1 MKNLFLALSILLVAN
16 AYGQDS
22 NMRKIMRLAEKGD
35 AQAQMELADAYFN
48 GKGGLKRSFQ
58 DAVVWL
64 EKAAEAGDVNAQ
76 YQIAQCYM
84 EGKGV
89 AKSEEKGVEWLTK
102 VAEGG
107 NADAQR
113 QLALCYRDGRG
124 VAQSNEKY
132 FFWIE
137 KVADGEKPETQLD
150 LAKAY
155 YVGDGVEKNLNKA
168 RFWAEKS
175 SAKGN
180 LEAEYLLAKWA
191 YEASPNS
198 PDALQKLMKVAEK
211 GNPEAQNAI
220 GQAYLNGKGVT
231 KSEEK
236 AIEWLEKAAAKG
248 SAEALY
254 TMGNF
259 YFYGNSPLIGKFYK
273 KAIEYYSK
281 AAAKGDANAQRQL
294 SVCLYNGIGTAQSY
308 RDAFN
313 WVSKSVNADPT
324 PITENNLGVCY
335 TTGNGTRA
343 SIPQAMELFQ
353 KASEAGDAMAQYNLG
368 SLLLE
373 EGQLDVKKGF
383 EYLEKSAA
391 KNNLL
396 ALKKLGDLYY
406 NGKYTNLTRERGFE
420 YYTKAAQ
427 QVPATATETLDY
439 FFQQQDEVYSEVLY
453 LLSQCYAEGKGVKKS
468 GKEAEMWAIKAADLS
483 NKAAFDY
490 LLKRVEANDPKD
502 PASVNAI
509 LTVADGYFY
518 GKGAKK
524 DYNKAFELY
533 EKLAKQEN
541 LVAQKRLVEYYSDA
555 KNPKKD
561 AEKTLSWQ
569 ERIAKR
575 GDAETQYQLGKY
587 YLTLVP
593 DTATNTASTPAQTAK
608 PAQAA
613 ATATTTT
620 QQNNNP
626 SIRHRSA
633 MKANVK
639 FTSKEK
645 PMKYISETKGVQ
657 WLTKAA
663 EQNYVQ
669 AQNELGTYYTAKQD
683 FGQAL
688 NYYQKAAQRDFAEA
702 QCNLANCYYNGTG
715 AERSYEKAAE
725 LYRQSARNGYPIAQ
739 YRLAHCYFHGEG
751 IGQSDNRA
759 ADWFDQACENG
770 EQRGCEMLRVVIG
783 KK

>member
-1 MKNLFLALSILLVAN
+1 MKNLFLALSIFLVAN

-155 YVGDGVEKNLNKA
+155 YVGDGVKKDLNKA

-294 SVCLYNGIGTAQSY
+294 SVCLYNGIGGTQSY

-313 WVSKSVNADPT
+313 WLSRSVNADPT
-324 PITENNLGVCY
+324 PVTENNLGVCY

-343 SIPQAMELFQ
+343 SIPQAIELFQ

-427 QVPATATETLDY
+427 QAPATATETLDY

-490 LLKRVEANDPKD
+490 LLKRIEANDPKD

-569 ERIAKR
+569 ERIAKK

-593 DTATNTASTPAQTAK
+593 DTASNTTSTPAK

-613 ATATTTT
+613 ATATATT
-620 QQNNNP
+620 QHNTP

-645 PMKYISETKGVQ
+645 PMKYINETKGVQ

-683 FGQAL
+683 FAQAL

-751 IGQSDNRA
+751 IGQSDDRA

-770 EQRGCEMLRVVIG
+770 EQRGCEMLKVVVG

>member
-155 YVGDGVEKNLNKA
+155 YVGDGVKKDLNKA

-294 SVCLYNGIGTAQSY
+294 SVCLYNGIGGTQSY

-313 WVSKSVNADPT
+313 WLSRSVNADPT
-324 PITENNLGVCY
+324 PVTENNLGVCY

-490 LLKRVEANDPKD
+490 LLKRIEANDPKD

-593 DTATNTASTPAQTAK
+593 DTASNTTSTPAQTAK

-613 ATATTTT
+613 ATATATT
-620 QQNNNP
+620 QQNNNL

-645 PMKYISETKGVQ
+645 PMKYINETKGVQ

-669 AQNELGTYYTAKQD
+669 AQNELGAYYTAKQD

-702 QCNLANCYYNGTG
+702 QCNLANYYYNGTG

-725 LYRQSARNGYPIAQ
+725 LYRQSARNGYPLAQ
-739 YRLAHCYFHGEG
+739 YRLGHCYFHGEG
-751 IGQSDNRA
+751 IGQSDDRA

-770 EQRGCEMLRVVIG
+770 VQRGCEMLKVVVG

>member
-155 YVGDGVEKNLNKA
+155 YVGDGVKKDLNKA

-294 SVCLYNGIGTAQSY
+294 SVCLYNGIGGTQSY

-313 WVSKSVNADPT
+313 WLSRSVNADPT
-324 PITENNLGVCY
+324 PVTENNLGVCY

-427 QVPATATETLDY
+427 QAPATATETLDY

-490 LLKRVEANDPKD
+490 LLKRIEANDPKD

-524 DYNKAFELY
+524 DYNKAFEL
-533 EKLAKQEN
+533 
-541 LVAQKRLVEYYSDA
+541 
-555 KNPKKD
+555 
-561 AEKTLSWQ
+561 
-569 ERIAKR
+569 
-575 GDAETQYQLGKY
+575 
-587 YLTLVP
+587 
-593 DTATNTASTPAQTAK
+593 
-608 PAQAA
+608 
-613 ATATTTT
+613 
-620 QQNNNP
+620 
-626 SIRHRSA
+626 
-633 MKANVK
+633 
-639 FTSKEK
+639 
-645 PMKYISETKGVQ
+645 
-657 WLTKAA
+657 
-663 EQNYVQ
+663 
-669 AQNELGTYYTAKQD
+669 
-683 FGQAL
+683 
-688 NYYQKAAQRDFAEA
+688 
-702 QCNLANCYYNGTG
+702 
-715 AERSYEKAAE
+715 
-725 LYRQSARNGYPIAQ
+725 
-739 YRLAHCYFHGEG
+739 
-751 IGQSDNRA
+751 
-759 ADWFDQACENG
+759 
-770 EQRGCEMLRVVIG
+770 
-783 KK
+783 

>member
-155 YVGDGVEKNLNKA
+155 YIGDGVKKDLNKA

-294 SVCLYNGIGTAQSY
+294 SVCLYNGIGGTQSY

-313 WVSKSVNADPT
+313 WLSRSVNADPT
-324 PITENNLGVCY
+324 PVTENNLGVCY

-343 SIPQAMELFQ
+343 SIPQAIELFQ

-383 EYLEKSAA
+383 EYLEKSAT

-490 LLKRVEANDPKD
+490 LLKRIEANDPKD

-593 DTATNTASTPAQTAK
+593 DTASNTTSTPAQTAK

-613 ATATTTT
+613 ATATATT
-620 QQNNNP
+620 QHNTP

-633 MKANVK
+633 MKADVK

-645 PMKYISETKGVQ
+645 PMKYINETKGVQ
-657 WLTKAA
+657 WLTKAS

-669 AQNELGTYYTAKQD
+669 AQNELGKYYSAKQD
-683 FGQAL
+683 FGLAL

-725 LYRQSARNGYPIAQ
+725 LYRQSARNGYPLAQ
-739 YRLAHCYFHGEG
+739 YRLGHCYFHGEG
-751 IGQSDNRA
+751 IGQSDDRA

-770 EQRGCEMLRVVIG
+770 VQRGCEMLKVVVG

>member
-76 YQIAQCYM
+76 YQIAQCYI

-155 YVGDGVEKNLNKA
+155 YVGDGVKKDLNKA

-294 SVCLYNGIGTAQSY
+294 SVCLYNGIGGTQSY

-313 WVSKSVNADPT
+313 WLSRSVNADPT
-324 PITENNLGVCY
+324 PVTENNLGVCY

-427 QVPATATETLDY
+427 QAPATATETLDY

-468 GKEAEMWAIKAADLS
+468 SKEAEMWAIKAADLS

-490 LLKRVEANDPKD
+490 LLKRIEANDPKD

-569 ERIAKR
+569 ERIAKK

-593 DTATNTASTPAQTAK
+593 DTASNTTSTPAK

-613 ATATTTT
+613 ATATATT
-620 QQNNNP
+620 QHNTP

-645 PMKYISETKGVQ
+645 PMKYINETKGVQ
-657 WLTKAA
+657 WLTKAS

-683 FGQAL
+683 FAQAL

-751 IGQSDNRA
+751 IGQSDDRA
-759 ADWFDQACENG
+759 ADWFEQACENG
-770 EQRGCEMLRVVIG
+770 EQRGCEMLKVVVG

>member
-1 MKNLFLALSILLVAN
+1 MKNLFLALSIFLVAN

-124 VAQSNEKY
+124 IAQSNEKY

-155 YVGDGVEKNLNKA
+155 YVGDGVKKDLNKA

-273 KAIEYYSK
+273 KAIEYYTK

-294 SVCLYNGIGTAQSY
+294 SVCLYNGIGGTQSY

-313 WVSKSVNADPT
+313 WLSRSVNADPT
-324 PITENNLGVCY
+324 PVTENNLGVCY
-335 TTGNGTRA
+335 ATGNGTRA

-490 LLKRVEANDPKD
+490 LLKRVEANNPKD

-608 PAQAA
+608 PAQTAVT
-613 ATATTTT
+613 ATATT
-620 QQNNNP
+620 QHNNP

-633 MKANVK
+633 MKADVK

-645 PMKYISETKGVQ
+645 PMKYINETKGVQ

-715 AERSYEKAAE
+715 TERSYERAAE

-751 IGQSDNRA
+751 IGQSDDRA

-770 EQRGCEMLRVVIG
+770 EQRGCEMLKVVIG

>member
-124 VAQSNEKY
+124 IAQSNEKY

-155 YVGDGVEKNLNKA
+155 YVGDGVKKDLNKA

-273 KAIEYYSK
+273 KAIEYYTK

-294 SVCLYNGIGTAQSY
+294 SVCLYNGIGGTQSY

-313 WVSKSVNADPT
+313 WLSRSVNADPT

-335 TTGNGTRA
+335 ATGNGTRA

-406 NGKYTNLTRERGFE
+406 NGKYTNLTLERGFE

-490 LLKRVEANDPKD
+490 LLKRIEANDPKD

-593 DTATNTASTPAQTAK
+593 DTASNTTSTPAK

-613 ATATTTT
+613 ATATATT
-620 QQNNNP
+620 QHNTP

-645 PMKYISETKGVQ
+645 PMKYINETKGVQ
-657 WLTKAA
+657 WLTKAS

-683 FGQAL
+683 FAQAL

-751 IGQSDNRA
+751 IGQSDDRA

-770 EQRGCEMLRVVIG
+770 EQRGCEMLKVVVG

>member
-107 NADAQR
+107 NADAQH

-155 YVGDGVEKNLNKA
+155 YVGDGVKKDLNKA

-281 AAAKGDANAQRQL
+281 AATKGDANAQRQL
-294 SVCLYNGIGTAQSY
+294 SVCLYNGIGGTQSY

-313 WVSKSVNADPT
+313 WLSRSVNADPT
-324 PITENNLGVCY
+324 PVTENNLGVCY

-427 QVPATATETLDY
+427 QVPTTATETLDY

-483 NKAAFDY
+483 HKAAFDY
-490 LLKRVEANDPKD
+490 LLKRIEANDPKA
-502 PASVNAI
+502 PASINAI

-569 ERIAKR
+569 ERIAKK

-593 DTATNTASTPAQTAK
+593 DTATNTTSTPVQTAK

-613 ATATTTT
+613 ATATATT
-620 QQNNNP
+620 QHNNP

-639 FTSKEK
+639 YVSKEK

-657 WLTKAA
+657 WLTKAS

-669 AQNELGTYYTAKQD
+669 AQNELGKYYSAKQD
-683 FGQAL
+683 FGLAL

-751 IGQSDNRA
+751 IGQSDDRA

-770 EQRGCEMLRVVIG
+770 VQRGCEMLKVVVG

>member
-155 YVGDGVEKNLNKA
+155 YVGDGVKKDLNKA

-294 SVCLYNGIGTAQSY
+294 SVCLYNGIGGTQSY

-313 WVSKSVNADPT
+313 WLSRSVNADPT
-324 PITENNLGVCY
+324 PVTENNLGVCY

-343 SIPQAMELFQ
+343 SIPQAIELFQ

-427 QVPATATETLDY
+427 QAPATATETLDY

-490 LLKRVEANDPKD
+490 LLKRIEANDPKD

-524 DYNKAFELY
+524 ENDKAFQLY

-569 ERIAKR
+569 ERIAKK

-593 DTATNTASTPAQTAK
+593 DTASNTTSTPAK

-613 ATATTTT
+613 ATATATT
-620 QQNNNP
+620 QHNNNP

-633 MKANVK
+633 MKADVK

-657 WLTKAA
+657 WLTKAS

-669 AQNELGTYYTAKQD
+669 AQNELGKYYSAKQD

-688 NYYQKAAQRDFAEA
+688 NYYQKAAQSDFAEA

-751 IGQSDNRA
+751 IGQSDDRA

-770 EQRGCEMLRVVIG
+770 VQRGCEMLKVVVG

>member
-22 NMRKIMRLAEKGD
+22 NMRKTMRLAEKGD

-155 YVGDGVEKNLNKA
+155 YVGDGVKKDLNKA

-294 SVCLYNGIGTAQSY
+294 SVCLYNGIGGTQSY

-313 WVSKSVNADPT
+313 WLSRSVNADPT
-324 PITENNLGVCY
+324 PVTENNLGVCY

-468 GKEAEMWAIKAADLS
+468 SKEAEMWAIKAADLS

-490 LLKRVEANDPKD
+490 LLKRIEANDPKD

-593 DTATNTASTPAQTAK
+593 DTASNTTSTPAK

-613 ATATTTT
+613 ATATATT
-620 QQNNNP
+620 QHNTP

-645 PMKYISETKGVQ
+645 PMKYINETKGVQ
-657 WLTKAA
+657 WLTKAS

-669 AQNELGTYYTAKQD
+669 AQNELGAYYTAKQD
-683 FGQAL
+683 FAQAL

-725 LYRQSARNGYPIAQ
+725 LYRQSARNGYPLAQ
-739 YRLAHCYFHGEG
+739 YRLGHCYFHGEG
-751 IGQSDNRA
+751 IGQSDDRA

-770 EQRGCEMLRVVIG
+770 EQRGCEMLKVVIG

>member
-89 AKSEEKGVEWLTK
+89 AKSEEKGVEWLSK

-155 YVGDGVEKNLNKA
+155 YVGDGVKKDLNKA

-281 AAAKGDANAQRQL
+281 AATKGDANAQRQL
-294 SVCLYNGIGTAQSY
+294 SVCLYNGIGGTQSY

-313 WVSKSVNADPT
+313 WLSRSVNADPT

-427 QVPATATETLDY
+427 QAPATATETLDY

-490 LLKRVEANDPKD
+490 LLKRIEANDPKD

-524 DYNKAFELY
+524 ENDKAFEL
-533 EKLAKQEN
+533 
-541 LVAQKRLVEYYSDA
+541 
-555 KNPKKD
+555 
-561 AEKTLSWQ
+561 
-569 ERIAKR
+569 
-575 GDAETQYQLGKY
+575 G
-587 YLTLVP
+587 
-593 DTATNTASTPAQTAK
+593 
-608 PAQAA
+608 
-613 ATATTTT
+613 
-620 QQNNNP
+620 
-626 SIRHRSA
+626 
-633 MKANVK
+633 
-639 FTSKEK
+639 
-645 PMKYISETKGVQ
+645 
-657 WLTKAA
+657 
-663 EQNYVQ
+663 
-669 AQNELGTYYTAKQD
+669 
-683 FGQAL
+683 
-688 NYYQKAAQRDFAEA
+688 
-702 QCNLANCYYNGTG
+702 
-715 AERSYEKAAE
+715 
-725 LYRQSARNGYPIAQ
+725 
-739 YRLAHCYFHGEG
+739 
-751 IGQSDNRA
+751 
-759 ADWFDQACENG
+759 
-770 EQRGCEMLRVVIG
+770 
-783 KK
+783 

>member
-155 YVGDGVEKNLNKA
+155 YIGDGVKKDLNKA

-294 SVCLYNGIGTAQSY
+294 SVCLYNGIGGTQSY

-313 WVSKSVNADPT
+313 WLSRSVNADPT
-324 PITENNLGVCY
+324 PVTENNLGVCY

-427 QVPATATETLDY
+427 QAPATATETLDY

-468 GKEAEMWAIKAADLS
+468 SKEAEMWAIKAADLS

-490 LLKRVEANDPKD
+490 LLKRIEANDPKD

-593 DTATNTASTPAQTAK
+593 DTASNTTSTPAK

-613 ATATTTT
+613 ATATATT
-620 QQNNNP
+620 QHNTP

-633 MKANVK
+633 MKADVK

-645 PMKYISETKGVQ
+645 PMKYINETKGVQ
-657 WLTKAA
+657 WLTKAS

-669 AQNELGTYYTAKQD
+669 AQNELGKYYTAKQD
-683 FGQAL
+683 FAQAL

-751 IGQSDNRA
+751 IGQSDDRA

-770 EQRGCEMLRVVIG
+770 EQRGCEMLKVVVG

>member
-1 MKNLFLALSILLVAN
+1 
-16 AYGQDS
+16 
-22 NMRKIMRLAEKGD
+22 
-35 AQAQMELADAYFN
+35 
-48 GKGGLKRSFQ
+48 
-58 DAVVWL
+58 
-64 EKAAEAGDVNAQ
+64 
-76 YQIAQCYM
+76 
-84 EGKGV
+84 
-89 AKSEEKGVEWLTK
+89 
-102 VAEGG
+102 
-107 NADAQR
+107 
-113 QLALCYRDGRG
+113 
-124 VAQSNEKY
+124 
-132 FFWIE
+132 
-137 KVADGEKPETQLD
+137 
-150 LAKAY
+150 
-155 YVGDGVEKNLNKA
+155 
-168 RFWAEKS
+168 
-175 SAKGN
+175 
-180 LEAEYLLAKWA
+180 
-191 YEASPNS
+191 
-198 PDALQKLMKVAEK
+198 
-211 GNPEAQNAI
+211 
-220 GQAYLNGKGVT
+220 
-231 KSEEK
+231 
-236 AIEWLEKAAAKG
+236 
-248 SAEALY
+248 
-254 TMGNF
+254 
-259 YFYGNSPLIGKFYK
+259 
-273 KAIEYYSK
+273 
-281 AAAKGDANAQRQL
+281 
-294 SVCLYNGIGTAQSY
+294 
-308 RDAFN
+308 
-313 WVSKSVNADPT
+313 
-324 PITENNLGVCY
+324 
-335 TTGNGTRA
+335 
-343 SIPQAMELFQ
+343 MELFQ

-490 LLKRVEANDPKD
+490 LLKRIEANDPKD

-593 DTATNTASTPAQTAK
+593 DTATNTTSTPAQAAK

-613 ATATTTT
+613 ATATATT
-620 QQNNNP
+620 QHNNNP

-633 MKANVK
+633 MKADVK

-657 WLTKAA
+657 WLTKAS

-669 AQNELGTYYTAKQD
+669 AQNELGKYYSAKQD

-715 AERSYEKAAE
+715 AERSYERAAE
-725 LYRQSARNGYPIAQ
+725 LYRQSARNGYPLAQ
-739 YRLAHCYFHGEG
+739 YRLGHCYFHGEG
-751 IGQSDNRA
+751 IGQSDDRA

-770 EQRGCEMLRVVIG
+770 EQRGCEMLKVVSG

>member
-155 YVGDGVEKNLNKA
+155 YVGDGVKKDLNKA

-294 SVCLYNGIGTAQSY
+294 SVCLYNGIGGTQSY

-313 WVSKSVNADPT
+313 WLSRSVNADPT
-324 PITENNLGVCY
+324 PVTENNLGVCY

-420 YYTKAAQ
+420 YYTKAVQ
-427 QVPATATETLDY
+427 QAPATATETLDY

-468 GKEAEMWAIKAADLS
+468 SKEAEMWAIKAADLS

-490 LLKRVEANDPKD
+490 LLKRIEANDPKD

-593 DTATNTASTPAQTAK
+593 DTASNTTSTPAK

-613 ATATTTT
+613 ATATATT
-620 QQNNNP
+620 QHNTP

-645 PMKYISETKGVQ
+645 PMKYINETKGVQ
-657 WLTKAA
+657 WLTKAS

-683 FGQAL
+683 FAQAL

-751 IGQSDNRA
+751 IGQSDDRA

-770 EQRGCEMLRVVIG
+770 EQRGCEMLKVVVG

>member
-155 YVGDGVEKNLNKA
+155 YIGDGVKKDLNKA

-294 SVCLYNGIGTAQSY
+294 SVCLYNGIGGTQSY

-313 WVSKSVNADPT
+313 WLSRSVNADPT
-324 PITENNLGVCY
+324 PVTENNLGVCY

-427 QVPATATETLDY
+427 QAPATATETLDY

-468 GKEAEMWAIKAADLS
+468 SKEAEMWAIKAADLS

-490 LLKRVEANDPKD
+490 LLKRIEANDPKD

-593 DTATNTASTPAQTAK
+593 DTASNTTSTPAK

-613 ATATTTT
+613 ATATATT
-620 QQNNNP
+620 QHNTP

-645 PMKYISETKGVQ
+645 PMKYINETKGVQ
-657 WLTKAA
+657 WLTKAS

-669 AQNELGTYYTAKQD
+669 AQNELGKYYTAKQD
-683 FGQAL
+683 FAQAL

-751 IGQSDNRA
+751 IGQSDDRA

-770 EQRGCEMLRVVIG
+770 EQRGCEMLKVVVG